1 LKPFFFYFKLQKSV
15 ASIFKFKF
23 QISNMT
29 LVKKTVRFATPLFT
43 TRKYRVD
50 RPVVIEKLIL
60 DKEEEKKA
68 EEKKPSGPLYDKFV
82 GFLDR
87 SKIDYKKHQY
97 EGVDWCVKNE
107 TDGALDLKA
116 RGGFIADEMGLG
128 KTIMMIAVMAINFQ
142 PKTLIVVPPVLL
154 RQWAGEIFRT
164 TGHQPLIYHGKSKK
178 ECKDE
183 DLLKAPIV
191 LVTYH
196 SVALS
201 KKAPKCSPLHLISWS
216 RVIFDEAHHLR
227 NRNTTRF
234 IGCKAIKAPIRWL
247 VSGTPVQNRK
257 QDFYSLCN
265 AAGLPPSFYTEDE
278 NLQLI
283 VKHFVLKRTKKQAG
297 IGLPEPIVDGVCV
310 KWQTGNE
317 CKLSQEIHSAL
328 KFSGVVPLKEEDSA
342 LAVELKKIG
351 VLQLILRA
359 RQSCILPRLM
369 KGPIDTLINQGYIE
383 ALDHYANA
391 SDYSSKLDEV
401 TRVLL
406 ERRDNGNGKLV
417 FCHFREEIDEIATR
431 LRAGGVKKVVTFD
444 GRNTGVSRVKAL
456 EEPCD
461 ALIMQ
466 IQTGCEGLNL
476 QANYSEIY
484 FVSPHWNPAIE
495 DQAIARCYRIGQKK
509 QVYVFRFIMDGF
521 GSMKV
526 PPGKE
531 EEEGLV
537 KKDVWRETIALD
549 GYVSLV
555 QDLKR
560 ELQEEVMG
568 KLPVAKAVLVPMAV
582 AIPVQ

>member
-1 LKPFFFYFKLQKSV
+1 
-15 ASIFKFKF
+15 
-23 QISNMT
+23 MT
-29 LVKKTVRFATPLFT
+29 LVKKTVRFNSPLFA
-43 TRKYRVD
+43 TRKYSVD
-50 RPVVIEKLIL
+50 SPVIDDKTSL
-60 DKEEEKKA
+60 DKTSLD
-68 EEKKPSGPLYDKFV
+68 KPKGPVYDKFV
-82 GFLDR
+82 SFLTR
-87 SKIDYKKHQY
+87 SKIDFKKHQY
-97 EGVDWCVKNE
+97 EGVEWCVKNE
-107 TDGALDLKA
+107 TEGALGLKT

-128 KTIMMIAVMAINFQ
+128 KTIMMIAVMALNFQ

-154 RQWAGEIFRT
+154 RQWAAEIFRT
-164 TGHQPLIYHGKSKK
+164 TGHNPLIYHGKSKK
-178 ECKDE
+178 SCKEE

-191 LVTYH
+191 LATYY

-201 KKAPKCSPLHLISWS
+201 KKAPKLAALHLIPWS
-216 RVIFDEAHHLR
+216 RIIFDEAHHLR

-234 IGCKAIKAPIRWL
+234 IGCKALRAPIRWL

-283 VKHFVLKRTKKQAG
+283 VKHFVLKRTKKDAG
-297 IGLPEPIVDGVCV
+297 IGLPEPIVDEVCV
-310 KWQTGNE
+310 KWQSKDE
-317 CKLSQEIHSAL
+317 YKLSQEIHSAL
-328 KFSGVVPLKEEDSA
+328 KFSGVVPLKAADSA
-342 LAVELKKIG
+342 LAAELKKRG
-351 VLQLILRA
+351 VLQTILRA
-359 RQSCILPRLM
+359 RQSCILPRM
-369 KGPIDTLINQGYIE
+369 MQEQISMFIAKGYMDTLDRYE
-383 ALDHYANA
+383 NA
-391 SDYSSKLDEV
+391 GNYSSKLDEV

-417 FCHFREEIDEIATR
+417 FCHFREEIDEVASR
-431 LRAGGVKKVVTFD
+431 LRAGGMEKVVTFD
-444 GRNTGVSRVKAL
+444 GRNTGASRMKAL

-521 GSMKV
+521 GSVKV
-526 PPGKE
+526 PSGKE
-531 EEEGLV
+531 EEEEQEGGLV
-537 KKDVWRETIALD
+537 KEEVWRDTIALD

-555 QDLKR
+555 QDFKR
-560 ELQEEVMG
+560 ELQEEVLG
-568 KLPVAKAVLVPMAV
+568 KLPVAKAEAITIPMAIAV
-582 AIPVQ
+582 PVQ